1 MGMSGD
7 GLGMSDVGNG
17 SVVNGR
23 FWECHVMRMILF
35 WLRRGEALT
44 EWK

>member
-23 FWECHVMRMILF
+23 FWEHHVMGMADF
-35 WLRRGEALT
+35 GNVM
-44 EWK
+44 